1 MELRAPNL
9 GKSNRSRH
17 PFTLKS
23 PLQGFPD
30 LKVAKFGVLPLVSL
44 PQRRTFMNIVVEKQ
58 PKCIATLNVEVPA
71 ADVAAKRDSITS
83 NYASQAKI
91 SGFRPGKAPKAV
103 IQKRFGKQISEE
115 LTEALFGEACD
126 QALEK
131 ENLKVLDFGFPDN
144 LNERSDGSIA
154 FDTKLI
160 LAPEFTLP
168 EYKGIEVKA
177 PPTEVTDEE
186 LDAQLQQLR
195 ERLAEFEDVADRP
208 LQTDDIAV
216 VDFTTTVDGKPLTEV
231 IGEKGQYLAKRENH
245 WLPVKEGSFLP
256 GYAEQLV
263 GLNEGDKKDVTI
275 TLDDEFPFEEL
286 RGKEITLHTSVEG
299 IKSAKLPEIDEDFA
313 EKLVPGKSLDEI
325 KDMIR
330 ENMGQEK
337 AKQINEFKVNQI
349 IEHLNAAVSFD
360 LPEEIVQRE
369 TQNQANSL
377 VEEGQKQGATDEQ
390 MVSQQEEIFNVATQR
405 ATTNLRTNFLLQ
417 EIAAVEKIS
426 VSDNDLLARISQI
439 ADQRKEPIK
448 KVIKD
453 MQKKRQIQSI
463 RNSMLIGQTIDFLL
477 EQAKVTEVS
486 AEELEATPAE

>member
-1 MELRAPNL
+1 M
-9 GKSNRSRH
+9 
-17 PFTLKS
+17 
-23 PLQGFPD
+23 
-30 LKVAKFGVLPLVSL
+30 
-44 PQRRTFMNIVVEKQ
+44 
-58 PKCIATLNVEVPA
+58 
-71 ADVAAKRDSITS
+71 
-83 NYASQAKI
+83 
-91 SGFRPGKAPKAV
+91 
-103 IQKRFGKQISEE
+103 
-115 LTEALFGEACD
+115 
-126 QALEK
+126 
-131 ENLKVLDFGFPDN
+131 
-144 LNERSDGSIA
+144 
-154 FDTKLI
+154 
-160 LAPEFTLP
+160 
-168 EYKGIEVKA
+168 KA
-177 PPTEVTDEE
+177 PPAEVTDEE

-216 VDFTTTVDGKPLTEV
+216 VDFTTTVDGQPLTEV

-245 WLPVKEGSFLP
+245 WLPIKEGAFLP

-286 RGKEITLHTSVEG
+286 RGKELTLHTSVEG
-299 IKSAKLPEIDEDFA
+299 IKTAKLPEIDEDFA

-349 IEHLNAAVSFD
+349 VEHLNGAVSFD
-360 LPEEIVQRE
+360 LPDEIVQRE
-369 TQNQANSL
+369 TQNQANAL

-390 MVSQQEEIFNVATQR
+390 MVGQQEEIFNVASQR

-417 EIAAVEKIS
+417 EIAAAEKIS
-426 VSDNDLLARISQI
+426 VSDNDLLAHISQI
-439 ADQRKEPIK
+439 AEQRKEPIK